1 MGKVTVDLDKPV
13 KRISTGILGL
23 DEMLYGGLP
32 EGSQNIIIGDA
43 GSCKTLLAFNIAYY
57 CAKNGIPS
65 TVLTIDQTSND
76 MLRNA
81 VSAFVHFAD
90 VKELVDKGTFNTV
103 EIEIDEELSSR
114 ESITYFISEIVKG
127 VRMNDSKLLVFDSL
141 SVLRAL
147 SADDRSFTRM
157 VNYMVESF
165 RNVGI
170 TSIITMEIQNGQG
183 DRHKVPG
190 LYEDSMFDGIIKL
203 SNITK
208 AGVTT
213 HSASVVKMR
222 FSKYKTASAQ
232 LSVTPDGIVI
242 KSATKLAGDEMQ

>member
-1 MGKVTVDLDKPV
+1 MAKITVDLGAPI
-13 KRISTGILGL
+13 KRLSTGIAGL
-23 DEMLYGGLP
+23 DDMLYGGIP
-32 EGSQNIIIGDA
+32 EGSQNMIIGDS
-43 GSCKTLLAFNIAYY
+43 GSGKTLLSFQIAYN
-57 CAKNGIPS
+57 AARSGIPA
-65 TVLTIDQTSND
+65 TILTIDQTAND
-76 MLRNA
+76 LLRNA
-81 VSAFVHFAD
+81 LSAFPGFTDA
-90 VKELVDKGTFNTV
+90 KELMDKGLLNIV
-103 EIEIDEELSSR
+103 EMELLEEFKSR

-183 DRHKVPG
+183 DRHKAPG

-213 HSASVVKMR
+213 HSASIVKMR

-232 LSVTPDGIVI
+232 LSVTPAGIVI
-242 KSATKLAGDEMQ
+242 KSATRLAGDEMQ

>member
-165 RNVGI
+165 HNI
-170 TSIITMEIQNGQG
+170 DLTSIITMEVPPTSG
-183 DRHKVPG
+183 DSAKIPG
-190 LYEDSMFDGIIKL
+190 LYEESMFDGVIRLSNMKRAGATEHLTSVIKL
-203 SNITK
+203 
-208 AGVTT
+208 
-213 HSASVVKMR
+213 R
-222 FSKYKTASAQ
+222 FSKYKSSTTPLEITPNGVIVRNRQAS
-232 LSVTPDGIVI
+232 L
-242 KSATKLAGDEMQ
+242 